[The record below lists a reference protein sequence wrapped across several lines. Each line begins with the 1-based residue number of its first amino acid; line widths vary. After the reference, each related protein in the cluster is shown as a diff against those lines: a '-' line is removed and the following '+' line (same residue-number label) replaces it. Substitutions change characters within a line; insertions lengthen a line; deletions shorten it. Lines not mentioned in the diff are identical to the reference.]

1 MVQLPAW
8 LVAGAGVLLVVL
20 AILAVIALFAWY
32 RAATALEANE
42 RAQAARIRAR
52 VTTGADRLRDVGRA
66 AGEAF
71 GG

>member
-8 LVAGAGVLLVVL
+8 LVASAGVLLVVL
-20 AILAVIALFAWY
+20 AILTVIALFAWY

-42 RAQAARIRAR
+42 RAQAARIRAG
-52 VTTGADRLRDVGRA
+52 VTSGADRLRDVGRA